1 MVTFAMVFRGCSAE
15 TRGSREHKLR
25 ILSEELAI
33 RSFVSAHGAPG
44 GGVFI

>member
-15 TRGSREHKLR
+15 TIGSREHKLP
-25 ILSEELAI
+25 ILSEELSI